1 MFNLFASLRPSI
13 LGVFG
18 LAMASPCMA
27 IENDWTRF
35 RGPNGSGVAAQST
48 VPLPW
53 APNQVRWKVE
63 LPGEG
68 NGSAV
73 VWNDHYFLM
82 SADPATAERHVL
94 CGNIKSGKVVWKKSF
109 PSKPHPLHKRSS
121 YASSTPCVD
130 DKLVYFTWADPDNV
144 FVKAFS
150 HDGEEK
156 WHREMGRYVSQH
168 GFGTSPIRVND
179 LLVFA
184 NSQDIEE
191 LPAGVEPGEDHLVAL
206 EAATGKTRWQSER
219 KASRV
224 CYGVPCVTQ
233 DEKGNTI
240 LLSANTVE
248 GFYAVD
254 AASGKTLWSRSGFSK
269 RVCSS
274 AVLSGNILLS
284 SEGSGGGGNVLFAT
298 EAKPNGK
305 ELFRI
310 NKAAPYVPTPVILGS
325 LAFLW
330 ADNGIVSC
338 IDLDKQGQ
346 VLWTQRIGGD
356 VSASPVVVRDRL
368 IGISQEGL
376 VTILAASDKFE
387 KLGEINLEETCRS
400 TPAVTKDALLIRTNK
415 HLICIGQ

>member
-1 MFNLFASLRPSI
+1 MLF
-13 LGVFG
+13 
-18 LAMASPCMA
+18 
-27 IENDWTRF
+27 
-35 RGPNGSGVAAQST
+35 
-48 VPLPW
+48 
-53 APNQVRWKVE
+53 
-63 LPGEG
+63 
-68 NGSAV
+68 
-73 VWNDHYFLM
+73 
-82 SADPATAERHVL
+82 
-94 CGNIKSGKVVWKKSF
+94 
-109 PSKPHPLHKRSS
+109 RS
-121 YASSTPCVD
+121 
-130 DKLVYFTWADPDNV
+130 
-144 FVKAFS
+144 
-150 HDGEEK
+150 
-156 WHREMGRYVSQH
+156 
-168 GFGTSPIRVND
+168 
-179 LLVFA
+179 
-184 NSQDIEE
+184 
-191 LPAGVEPGEDHLVAL
+191 
-206 EAATGKTRWQSER
+206 
-219 KASRV
+219 
-224 CYGVPCVTQ
+224 Q

-298 EAKPNGK
+298 EAKANGK